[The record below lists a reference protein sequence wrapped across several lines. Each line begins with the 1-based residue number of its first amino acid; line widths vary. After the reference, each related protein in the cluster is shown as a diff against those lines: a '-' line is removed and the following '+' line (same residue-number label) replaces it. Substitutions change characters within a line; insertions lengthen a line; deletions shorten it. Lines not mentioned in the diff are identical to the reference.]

1 MFKKIGLNRLF
12 LFFVGFIALVTTT
25 TGVISFHTSGKITQ
39 DLTDLSTKGV
49 GEMTDKN
56 ALIKNFASLHSNLLA
71 AVSETD
77 KDSQSVRVELFDLY
91 IGEIKTGMQKCPE
104 CSSFE
109 PKLKEYFDNINKLKT
124 EHIGK
129 EPVNITMQFAIQKF
143 VPLAEGVFD
152 ELDKIMSAST
162 KAIQA
167 KTEEQVAKS
176 SKIRW
181 VLLITI
187 LVSTIVLFA
196 SGMYFRRF
204 VIRAIDE
211 VATNLEK
218 STQQTTAMAERL
230 STSSKTLSES
240 TTQQASS
247 IESTASSLEQ
257 ITQMI
262 AKASDSADSTAKS
275 SSESQQKAEEGR
287 QAVEQ
292 MLTSINEI
300 SQSNDAFMM
309 QITDSNQQMA
319 DIVNVI
325 QEIASKTK
333 VINEIVFQTK
343 LLSFNASVEA
353 ARAGEHGKGFSV
365 VAQEVGSLAQ
375 MSGNA
380 AKGISELL
388 QESINKVDKIVNDTR
403 SRVETLVDQG
413 KEKLDAGINMANQ
426 CSSLLNEIV
435 KNVSEVSDLAKD
447 ISVASKEQSQGV
459 GAINKSM
466 SQLDVV
472 TQKNATT
479 GEEAAEAAQE
489 LSAQAEALQSS
500 VNDLLMTIHG
510 KTWVEQ
516 KNQEAA

>member
-1 MFKKIGLNRLF
+1 M
-12 LFFVGFIALVTTT
+12 AACP
-25 TGVISFHTSGKITQ
+25 
-39 DLTDLSTKGV
+39 DCSTV
-49 GEMTDKN
+49 
-56 ALIKNFASLHSNLLA
+56 
-71 AVSETD
+71 
-77 KDSQSVRVELFDLY
+77 
-91 IGEIKTGMQKCPE
+91 
-104 CSSFE
+104 E
-109 PKLKEYFDNINKLKT
+109 PKMNAYFETLNKLKAD
-124 EHIGK
+124 HIGK
-129 EPVNITMQFAIQKF
+129 EAANVTVQYTLQTF
-143 VPLAEGVFD
+143 VPMAEGVLD
-152 ELDKIMSAST
+152 EMDKLSSET
-162 KAIQA
+162 KKRIDS
-167 KTEEQVAKS
+167 ESEVQVAKS

-181 VLLITI
+181 SLLITI
-187 LVSTIVLFA
+187 LVSTLVLFA

-204 VIRAIDE
+204 VIKTIDE
-211 VATNLEK
+211 VATSLEQ
-218 STQQTTAMAERL
+218 STLQTTAMAERL
-230 STSSKTLSES
+230 SSTSKTLSES

-262 AKASDSADSTAKS
+262 AKASDSADSTAKTS
-275 SSESQQKAEEGR
+275 TESQQKAEEGR

-292 MLTSINEI
+292 MLASINEI

-309 QITDSNQQMA
+309 QVTDSNQQMA

-380 AKGISELL
+380 AKSISDLL
-388 QESINKVDKIVNDTR
+388 QESINKVEKIVNDTR
-403 SRVETLVDQG
+403 SRVEVLVEQG
-413 KEKLDAGINMANQ
+413 KEKLETGVNVANQ
-426 CSSLLNEIV
+426 CSGLLNEIV
-435 KNVSEVSDLAKD
+435 KNVNDVSELAKE

-489 LSAQAEALQSS
+489 LSAQAEVLKGS

-510 KTWVEQ
+510 KKWVDQ
-516 KNQEAA
+516 KNAA

>member
-12 LFFVGFIALVTTT
+12 LMFVGFIALVTIAS
-25 TGVISFHTSGKITQ
+25 GLVSFHTSGVIIS
-39 DLTDLSTKGV
+39 DLTDLSKKGV
-49 GEMTDKN
+49 GQLVEKN
-56 ALIKNFASLHSNLLA
+56 NMIKNFASLHSNVLS
-71 AVSETD
+71 AVGETNAD
-77 KDSQSVRVELFDLY
+77 TQKGRIELFDLY
-91 IGEIKTGMQKCPE
+91 IQELKNELKGCPD
-104 CSSFE
+104 CASAE
-109 PKLKEYFDNINKLKT
+109 PKMNAYFEELNKLKT
-124 EHIGK
+124 DHIGK
-129 EPVNITMQFAIQKF
+129 EAPNLTVQFTLKTF
-143 VPLAEGVFD
+143 VPMAESVLD
-152 ELDKIMSAST
+152 EMDKLSSET
-162 KAIQA
+162 KKRINS
-167 KTEEQVAKS
+167 ESELQVAKS

-187 LVSTIVLFA
+187 ILSTIVLFA

-204 VIRAIDE
+204 VIKTIGE
-211 VATNLEK
+211 VATSLEQ
-218 STQQTTAMAERL
+218 STLQTTAMAERL
-230 STSSKTLSES
+230 STTSITLSES

-247 IESTASSLEQ
+247 IESTASSLEE
-257 ITQMI
+257 ITHMI
-262 AKASDSADSTAKS
+262 AKASDSAESTAKTS
-275 SSESQQKAEEGR
+275 TESQQKAEEGR
-287 QAVEQ
+287 IAVEQ
-292 MLTSINEI
+292 MLASISEI
-300 SQSNDAFMM
+300 SQSNDAFML
-309 QITDSNQQMA
+309 QVTESNQQMA

-380 AKGISELL
+380 AKNISELL
-388 QESINKVDKIVNDTR
+388 QESITKVEKIVNDTR
-403 SRVETLVDQG
+403 SRVEVLVEQG
-413 KEKLDAGINMANQ
+413 KEKLETGVNVANQ
-426 CSSLLNEIV
+426 CSELLNEIV
-435 KNVSEVSDLAKD
+435 KNVNEVSDLAND

-489 LSAQAEALQSS
+489 LSAQAEVLKGS
-500 VNDLLMTIHG
+500 VNELLMTIHG
-510 KTWVEQ
+510 QRWVEE
-516 KNQEAA
+516 KNAA

>member
-12 LFFVGFIALVTTT
+12 LFFVGFIALTTIA
-25 TGVISFHTSGKITQ
+25 TGVISFYSSGKTAQ
-39 DLTDLSTKGV
+39 DLTDLSNEGL
-49 GEMTDKN
+49 GEMTEKN

-71 AVSETD
+71 AVAETD
-77 KDSQSVRVELFDLY
+77 KDSQSVRIELFDLY
-91 IGEIKTGMQKCPE
+91 IGEIKNGLKSCPE
-104 CSSFE
+104 CSSIE
-109 PKLKEYFDNINKLKT
+109 PKWKDYLTNLDKLKA
-124 EHIGK
+124 EHFNK
-129 EPVNITMQFAIQKF
+129 KPVNETIQFTIQTF
-143 VPLAEGVFD
+143 VPLAEAIFD

-162 KAIQA
+162 KVIHS
-167 KTEEQVAKS
+167 KKEEQVTKS

-181 VLLITI
+181 VILIII
-187 LVSTIVLFA
+187 LISTLVLFA

-204 VIRAIDE
+204 VIKTIDE
-211 VATNLEK
+211 VATSLEQ
-218 STQQTTAMAERL
+218 STLQTTAMAEKL
-230 STSSKTLSES
+230 STTSKNLSES
-240 TTQQASS
+240 TTQQAAS

-257 ITQMI
+257 ITHMI
-262 AKASDSADSTAKS
+262 AKASDSADSTAKTS
-275 SSESQQKAEEGR
+275 TESQQKAEEGR

-292 MLTSINEI
+292 MLASINEI

-309 QITDSNQQMA
+309 QVTDSNQQMA

-380 AKGISELL
+380 AKNISDLL
-388 QESINKVDKIVNDTR
+388 QESINKVEKIVNDTR
-403 SRVETLVDQG
+403 SRVEVLVEQG
-413 KEKLDAGINMANQ
+413 KEKLETGVNVANQ
-426 CSSLLNEIV
+426 CSNLLNEIV
-435 KNVSEVSDLAKD
+435 KNVNDVSELAKD

-489 LSAQAEALQSS
+489 LSAQAEVLKGS

-510 KTWVEQ
+510 KNWVDQ
-516 KNQEAA
+516 KYAA

>member
-1 MFKKIGLNRLF
+1 MFKKIGLNKMF
-12 LFFVGFIALVTTT
+12 LYFVGFIALVTLAS
-25 TGVISFHTSGKITQ
+25 GVVSFHTSGVIIG
-39 DLTDLSTKGV
+39 DLTELSKKGV
-49 GEMTDKN
+49 GLLVEKN
-56 ALIKNFASLHSNLLA
+56 NMIKNFASLHSNLLS
-71 AVSETD
+71 AVGETNPETQ
-77 KDSQSVRVELFDLY
+77 KGRIELFDLY
-91 IGEIKTGMQKCPE
+91 IQE
-104 CSSFE
+104 
-109 PKLKEYFDNINKLKT
+109 LKT
-124 EHIGK
+124 EIKACPDCSIVESKMNAYFDSLAKLKSDHIGK
-129 EPVNITMQFAIQKF
+129 EAANLTVQYTLQTF
-143 VPLAEGVFD
+143 VPMAEGVLD
-152 ELDKIMSAST
+152 ELDKLSSETRKRID
-162 KAIQA
+162 
-167 KTEEQVAKS
+167 TESELQVVKY

-181 VLLITI
+181 GLLITLLI
-187 LVSTIVLFA
+187 STLVLFT

-211 VATNLEK
+211 VAKNLEK
-218 STQQTTAMAERL
+218 STQQTSAMAEKL
-230 STSSKTLSES
+230 SSTSKNLSES

-247 IESTASSLEQ
+247 IESTASSLEE

-262 AKASDSADSTAKS
+262 AKASDSADSTAKTS
-275 SSESQQKAEEGR
+275 TESQQKAEEGR
-287 QAVEQ
+287 EAVEQ

-309 QITDSNQQMA
+309 QVTDSNQQMA

-325 QEIASKTK
+325 QEIANKTK

-380 AKGISELL
+380 AKNISDLL
-388 QESINKVDKIVNDTR
+388 QESIIKVEKIVNDTR
-403 SRVETLVDQG
+403 SRVEVLVDQG
-413 KEKLDAGINMANQ
+413 KEKLETGVNVANQ
-426 CSSLLNEIV
+426 CSNLLNEIV
-435 KNVSEVSDLAKD
+435 KNVNEVSELAKD

-479 GEEAAEAAQE
+479 GEEAAGAAEE
-489 LSAQAEALQSS
+489 LSSQAEALQNS

-510 KTWVEQ
+510 KAWLEQ
-516 KNQEAA
+516 KNAA